1 MDTEVVVIGAGVIGL
16 AVAFKVSEKGHTVI
30 LLEKE
35 AGYGAGVSS
44 RNTETIHAGIYYQA
58 GSLKARLCLK
68 GKRMLYEHCEKY
80 NVKYK
85 RAGKLFIAVSREEL
99 PRLEETR
106 KQALNN
112 GLDDLVE
119 LDEGLLRKLEPEIKA
134 KAALL
139 SPSSGIFDSH
149 SFMRSLFILGK
160 SKGVIFSPSSP
171 ALNAEP
177 IKEGWKVQVGGRE
190 PTQVSCR
197 VAVNAAGLYA
207 TDLSKKVFPGRRVP
221 TLYPTKG
228 SYVRY
233 SGVSPVK
240 HIIYPSIIPGVI
252 EERVD
257 ASPDLAGSLR
267 FGPNVEKS
275 RNLEDFSL
283 EPNLVDGMLGCIKRY
298 LPDLDIS
305 RLHPDCAGIRPKIYG
320 PGDPIAD
327 FRFDWAPVPGW
338 LDLWGIESPGL
349 TASLAIGEY
358 VRDLITES
366 GML

>member
-16 AVAFKVSEKGHTVI
+16 ATAFKVSEKGYSVI

-35 AGYGAGVSS
+35 PGYGTGASS
-44 RNTETIHAGIYYQA
+44 RSTEMIHAGIYYQT
-58 GSLKARLCLK
+58 GSLKGRLCLK
-68 GKRMLYEHCEKY
+68 GKRMLYQHCEKY

-85 RAGKLFIAVSREEL
+85 RVGKLFIAVSQEET

-106 KQALNN
+106 SQALRN
-112 GLDDLVE
+112 GLDDLVDMSE
-119 LDEGLLRKLEPEIKA
+119 KELRKIEPEIRG

-149 SFMRSLFILGK
+149 SFMKSLFILGK

-171 ALNAEP
+171 VLDAEP
-177 IKEGWKVQVGGRE
+177 TREGWKVKIGGHE
-190 PTQVSCR
+190 PTSISCR
-197 VAVNAAGLYA
+197 VVVNAAGLYA
-207 TDLSKKVFPGRRVP
+207 IDLSKKVFPDRKMP
-221 TLYPTKG
+221 TSHPTKG
-228 SYVRY
+228 SYLRY

-240 HIIYPSIIPGVI
+240 HIIYPSILPGVI
-252 EERVD
+252 EERAD
-257 ASPDLAGSLR
+257 ATPDMGGSLR
-267 FGPNVEKS
+267 FGPNIEKTKGI
-275 RNLEDFSL
+275 EDFTL
-283 EPNLVDGMLGCIKRY
+283 DPGLVESMSKGIKRY
-298 LPDLDIS
+298 LPNLDVS

-327 FRFDWAPVPGW
+327 FRFDWAPIPGW

-358 VRDLITES
+358 VRDLIAEREI
-366 GML
+366 L

>member
-35 AGYGAGVSS
+35 SGYGTGVSS
-44 RNTETIHAGIYYQA
+44 RSTEMIHAGIYYQTS
-58 GSLKARLCLK
+58 SLKACLCLK
-68 GKRMLYEHCEKY
+68 GKRMLYEHCERY

-85 RAGKLFIAVSREEL
+85 RVGKLFIAVTQEEL

-106 KQALNN
+106 KQALSN
-112 GLDDLVE
+112 GLDDLVDISE
-119 LDEGLLRKLEPEIKA
+119 KELRKIEPAIRGIT
-134 KAALL
+134 ALF
-139 SPSSGIFDSH
+139 SPSSGVFDSH
-149 SFMRSLFILGK
+149 SFMKSLFILGK

-190 PTQVSCR
+190 PTSVSCR
-197 VAVNAAGLYA
+197 VVVNVAGLYT
-207 TDLSKKVFPGRRVP
+207 TDLSKKVFPDREVP
-221 TLYPTKG
+221 VLHPVKG
-228 SYVRY
+228 SYLRY
-233 SGVSPVK
+233 SGASPVK
-240 HIIYPSIIPGVI
+240 HIIYPSILPGVI

-257 ASPDLAGSLR
+257 ATPDIGGSLR
-267 FGPNVEKS
+267 FGPNIEKTKG
-275 RNLEDFSL
+275 LEDFTL
-283 EPNLVDGMLGCIKRY
+283 DPGLVKSMSRAITRY
-298 LPDLDIS
+298 LPGLDIS

-320 PGDPIAD
+320 PGDPVAD

-358 VRDLITES
+358 VRDLIAER
-366 GML
+366 GIL